1 MTRNQ
6 IQPVNNHNNNHQLSQ
21 RLRSRSLWS
30 QLWMVILQPS
40 VFFRTLPLLTETRQ
54 WLWIGILILTAVGL
68 SAVRLAEQTAPAT
81 TNLQPFFDSSD
92 FPGVDLG
99 LGGDGGFETPLP
111 NTNNGSIVPNSS
123 SDVNANWTTALI
135 AASGVI
141 LGWLIL
147 SLLLCEV
154 SLFNG
159 KAPRL
164 GANFQIA
171 VWASVPIGLMAIL
184 QLIYLSAG
192 GQSGQPGLSGLLA
205 EWPVYQ
211 EMPVFLKSLM
221 LSLASR
227 FTLFWMWSL
236 ILLYTGARGVLT
248 GRWWASLLVVLIWVV
263 VLVVMPVVTQDIRAP
278 EPAATLPELI
288 APGFG
293 EQGLGDDGSLP
304 FDLNSDVPP
313 FMQNRDAPE
322 EPLPADN
329 PFIAAPEDTP
339 EATAE
344 AN

>member
-6 IQPVNNHNNNHQLSQ
+6 IQPVNNHNNNNQLSQ

-30 QLWMVILQPS
+30 QLWMVVLQPGI
-40 VFFRTLPLLTETRQ
+40 FFRTLPLLAETRQ

-68 SAVRLAEQTAPAT
+68 SAVRYAEQTVPANT
-81 TNLQPFFDSSD
+81 TLPPFFDSGE
-92 FPGVDLG
+92 FPGADLG
-99 LGGDGGFETPLP
+99 LGSGTGFDTPLP
-111 NTNNGSIVPNSS
+111 NTNNGSTVPSS
-123 SDVNANWTTALI
+123 TGDVNANWTTALI

-184 QLIYLSAG
+184 QLVYLSAG
-192 GQSGQPGLSGLLA
+192 GQSGQSGLSGLLA
-205 EWPVYQ
+205 EWPAYQ
-211 EMPVFLKSLM
+211 DMPVFLKSFV

-227 FTLFWMWSL
+227 FTLFWLWSL
-236 ILLYTGARGVLT
+236 ILLYSGARGVLA
-248 GRWWASLLVVLIWVV
+248 GKWWAALLVVLIWMV
-263 VLVVMPVVTQDIRAP
+263 VLVVMPVVTEDIRAP
-278 EPAATLPELI
+278 EPAGTLPELI

-293 EQGLGDDGSLP
+293 EQGMGDNSSLP
-304 FDLNSDVPP
+304 FELNNDAPP
-313 FMQNRDAPE
+313 FMQNRDATE

-329 PFIAAPEDTP
+329 PFITLPEGTP
-339 EATAE
+339 EATTE